1 MLRLLK
7 AAYPSQFKII
17 RYEDGALNPLDY
29 ARDIFSFL
37 NLNFT
42 ENVMERVRTLTSNA
56 TSSRKALIS
65 DPNYTTHRDNPVLTM
80 QKWRYSAK
88 LDWVAQVDQFCA
100 GFYPLFGY
108 RKIDSLEDLRG
119 NRTLVMDPQK
129 NMGVF

>member
-1 MLRLLK
+1 MTTHTTDEKKTAER
-7 AAYPSQFKII
+7 
-17 RYEDGALNPLDY
+17 
-29 ARDIFSFL
+29 RD
-37 NLNFT
+37 
-42 ENVMERVRTLTSNA
+42 
-56 TSSRKALIS
+56 
-65 DPNYTTHRDNPVLTM
+65 YTTHRDNPVLTM

-108 RKIDSLEDLRG
+108 RKIDSLKDLRG